1 MRRGG
6 ARLRS
11 LRVSLV
17 RVPIRF
23 RRHVYR
29 DAERL
34 VVLVFDLLR
43 PVVTE
48 IGYRLFMSFYADDCV
63 VADLNG
69 AVTNSGAAAIRE
81 RYAAMFAK
89 FPQNKAVLVNRIV
102 VGDTVVDHEDVSRE
116 PGGERFQVAAIYTI
130 KGGKIARVD
139 FAR

>member
-1 MRRGG
+1 MTAAVVAGAGG
-6 ARLRS
+6 PGAIAAAAAS
-11 LRVSLV
+11 LGLAAVQGQL
-17 RVPIRF
+17 
-23 RRHVYR
+23 
-29 DAERL
+29 DAYNAQ
-34 VVLVFDLLR
+34 DLD
-43 PVVTE
+43 
-48 IGYRLFMSFYADDCV
+48 LFMSFYADDCV